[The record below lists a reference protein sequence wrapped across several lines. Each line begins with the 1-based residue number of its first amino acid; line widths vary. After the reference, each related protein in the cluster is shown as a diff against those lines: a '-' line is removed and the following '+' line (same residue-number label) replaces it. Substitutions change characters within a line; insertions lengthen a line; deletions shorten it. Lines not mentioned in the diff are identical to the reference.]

1 MGLRNECDKS
11 LTSQLCFCSECF
23 AKVEHSTTAA
33 NYSLQI
39 CDVNI
44 GNAFAFAG
52 SMNRAYVGKQQERI
66 LVFDNYR
73 TCPVPLILACLARSD
88 ES

>member
-52 SMNRAYVGKQQERI
+52 SIDGVMLGNSKREYWCLTITER
-66 LVFDNYR
+66 VQ
-73 TCPVPLILACLARSD
+73 CL
-88 ES
+88 